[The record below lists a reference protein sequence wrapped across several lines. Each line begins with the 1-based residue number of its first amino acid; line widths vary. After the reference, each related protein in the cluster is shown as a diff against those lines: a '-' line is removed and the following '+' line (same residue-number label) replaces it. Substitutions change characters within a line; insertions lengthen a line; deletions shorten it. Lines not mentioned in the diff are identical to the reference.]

1 MTSQSSRIITA
12 LALALETLFLGM
24 VTILNMAK
32 RNDKQL
38 SGITVIFLIS
48 LCILL
53 GALLGFD
60 VVSALSYNIQ
70 IAIIALGVAALPY
83 LVAEELLEELLI
95 EAYIKLQKN
104 MPCDNYFFRGTFNR
118 IICTLIFFSAR
129 KNCSTRL
136 PCLSCR
142 NFLKKW

>member
-1 MTSQSSRIITA
+1 MTSQSSGIITA

-53 GALLGFD
+53 GALLGFG
-60 VVSALSYNIQ
+60 VVSALSYSIQ

-83 LVAEELLEELLI
+83 LVAEELLI